1 MTFTNKDF
9 DELLQSETIISMDG
23 KGRVLNNAGRGIFGN
38 SLLVLFDVDQ
48 HIISIN
54 RIGRGE
60 S

>member
-1 MTFTNKDF
+1 
-9 DELLQSETIISMDG
+9 MDG